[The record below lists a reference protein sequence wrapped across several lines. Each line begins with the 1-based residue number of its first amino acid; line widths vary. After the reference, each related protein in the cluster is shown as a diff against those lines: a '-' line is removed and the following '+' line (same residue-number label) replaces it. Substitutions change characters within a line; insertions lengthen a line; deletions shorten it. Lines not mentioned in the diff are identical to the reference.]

1 MSDAAIAEPT
11 TDIATIIET
20 NPVAVLLDQRTY
32 SDFLKHIKAET
43 DAFVPDLSTATSRK
57 EIASLAY
64 KVTRTKTAIDNAGK
78 KLNEDA
84 RSKINKVDEQRRKIR
99 GELETL
105 AEQVRKPLTDWE
117 QAEEDRI
124 EAAAKFFDVV
134 RAFRHIQHGAGSGA
148 IRDQLDTIN
157 EMTVDAAVLRE
168 RADEAA
174 AALEDAKHYL
184 TAQLE
189 LMLRAEADAR
199 DLEKLRAEQEAR
211 QKAEREAAAKANQER
226 IAKEVAERAAAEA
239 AKREAEAAER
249 ARQEEQRKAQE
260 AIDRAEREKRE
271 AIAKAEREKQALIEA
286 QERAEAERIA
296 SERRA
301 AEAQAAR
308 DADEKHRAAVKAAAS
323 EAIAACGC
331 AKRTADKIVLAI
343 LAGEIPN
350 VTLRF

>member
-1 MSDAAIAEPT
+1 MSDAAIAEPK

-20 NPVAVLLDQRTY
+20 NPVAVLLDQKTY
-32 SDFLKHIKAET
+32 TDFLRHIKAET
-43 DAFVPDLSTATSRK
+43 DAFVPDLSTVSSRK

-99 GELETL
+99 SELETL
-105 AEQVRKPLTDWE
+105 AEQVRKPLTEWE
-117 QAEEDRI
+117 QAEEERI
-124 EAAAKFFDVV
+124 SAAAKFFDVV
-134 RAFRHIQHGAGSGA
+134 RAFRHIQHGAGSGS

-168 RADEAA
+168 RAGEAS
-174 AALEDAKHYL
+174 AALADAKHYL
-184 TAQLE
+184 AAQLD
-189 LMLRAEADAR
+189 LMLKAEADAR
-199 DLEKLRAEQEAR
+199 ELEKLRAEQQDR
-211 QKAEREAAAKANQER
+211 QKAEREAAAKAEQER
-226 IAKEVAERAAAEA
+226 IAKEAAEHAAAEA
-239 AKREAEAAER
+239 KRREEEAAER

-260 AIDRAEREKRE
+260 AIDRAEREKRD
-271 AIAKAEREKQALIEA
+271 AIEKAEREKQALVEA
-286 QERAEAERIA
+286 QERAEAERVA
-296 SERRA
+296 AERRA

-308 DADEKHRAAVKAAAS
+308 DADEKHRAAVKAAAAD
-323 EAIAACGC
+323 AIVACGC
-331 AKRTADKIVLAI
+331 AKKTAEKIVLAI